1 MESYWHKGYFEIWV
15 LACQTSGLAGK
26 IEERVIFA
34 LRDQES
40 DAKRKIVNVR
50 DGNDGNVKHNQCTY
64 IAPSVEVLGFSV
76 AHQHASTVDMM
87 WGYCG

>member
-1 MESYWHKGYFEIWV
+1 M

-50 DGNDGNVKHNQCTY
+50 DGNDGNVKHGEPMY
-64 IAPSVEVLGFSV
+64 V
-76 AHQHASTVDMM
+76 
-87 WGYCG
+87 YCAIG

>member
-15 LACQTSGLAGK
+15 LACQTNGLAGK

-50 DGNDGNVKHNQCTY
+50 ESNDGNAKHGEPMY
-64 IAPSVEVLGFSV
+64 V
-76 AHQHASTVDMM
+76 
-87 WGYCG
+87 YCAIG